1 MQIKDSWVR
10 AQWKTGTP
18 PSPVLLPRCTDL
30 DSLPLLVGE
39 RFSKV
44 VPLFWGE
51 EVVKEFPESEVLPLL
66 RSRCLLRPPLGLSF
80 SWSRDLARL
89 TCVAGGEEVSLPE
102 SYSWDRPREVLS
114 GLAVLVKRSAADP
127 DPVI

>member
-1 MQIKDSWVR
+1 MAEVVELRQD
-10 AQWKTGTP
+10 P
-18 PSPVLLPRCTDL
+18 LLPPRCTDL
-30 DSLPLLVGE
+30 DTLPLLVGE
-39 RFSKV
+39 RFSKM

-66 RSRCLLRPPLGLSF
+66 RSRLLLRPPLGLPF
-80 SWSRDLARL
+80 SCPRDLAEP
-89 TCVAGGEEVSLPE
+89 TCVEGGEEVSLPE
-102 SYSWDRPREVLS
+102 SYSWERPREVVS